1 MKQKKILLSE
11 RLISE
16 GWFNSNDEAKTWIML
31 RRVLVDN
38 LPAVSLTQKVLP
50 FSEIRVKE
58 YYKKRY
64 VNKGGLKLEG
74 ALCYFGV
81 DASGKTALDC
91 GASAGGFTDCLLQH
105 GAYCV
110 YAVDAGH
117 GQLAGKLTLDAR
129 VVNMEKTNISDSVLL
144 TLNPMPGLITLD
156 LSYLSLRV
164 AVPVCRD
171 ILHGQGTIVCLVKP
185 VFEVEDS
192 EARREGNITD
202 RETLCGILTSLAAF
216 FTAQGFVVTGVTNS
230 PVTGN
235 GGALEYF
242 ACLALGE
249 GHTAANLPFEI
260 EQAVDRS
267 FALEKFKK

>member
-11 RLISE
+11 RLLND
-16 GWFNSNDEAKTWIML
+16 GWFNSEDEAKTWIML

-74 ALCYFGV
+74 ALCDFVV

-105 GAYCV
+105 GASRV
-110 YAVDAGH
+110 YSVDAGH
-117 GQLAGKLTLDAR
+117 GQLAGKLAGDAR

-144 TLNPMPGLITLD
+144 TLDPVPELITLD

-171 ILHGQGTIVCLVKP
+171 ILHGRGTIVCLIKP
-185 VFEVEDS
+185 VFEIEDS

-202 RETLCGILTSLAAF
+202 RDTLCGILTSLAVF
-216 FTAQGFVVTGVTNS
+216 FNAESFAVTGVTHS

-242 ACLALGE
+242 ACLELGE
-249 GHTAANLPFEI
+249 GHTAADLPAQI
-260 EQAVDRS
+260 EQAVARS
-267 FALEKFKK
+267 FALDKFKK